1 METALQKKGFS
12 PYHLKCILVLLFSD
26 EEYRDRFFPVLKP
39 EHFNSDKYLYV
50 IAKAF
55 WLFYER
61 YGVFPDVNTFFEE
74 VFNQQG
80 RNIDLFN
87 STPSSEHIALLAE
100 CFMSLQEVGEPPA
113 DYISDITLK
122 VIKLASIHTILS
134 KNRSELVAGT
144 INVDS
149 LAQEIMDAAN
159 VVESSNIGVNA
170 LVNLEK
176 RTEQRLTYDPV
187 KNVIPLV
194 IPGISE
200 YIEDGGVPRGTLNFF
215 LASTGIGK
223 CLAPTTPVIMYDG
236 SFKKAKDVLIGDLLL
251 GPDSRPRKVFS
262 TTCGKAPMYRIIP
275 TKGIPFECNDVH
287 VLTLVDTVTDKV
299 VDIPLNEYL
308 LKNTTFKH
316 RHKLFIPS
324 GVDFPWIPRLNIDPY
339 FLGAWFGDGTKNLDN
354 SAPCI
359 TTMDKEI
366 VDACKHVASMYRLR
380 VHKVVDKR
388 GNKSAR
394 YDIVGTAGK
403 ENPLTS
409 YLKKIVGENYTI
421 PQSIKVGSPETR
433 MQFLA
438 GIIDTDGSLS
448 SNCFDIIQKRKD
460 YAEDICFIARSLG
473 GLTAHVKECKK
484 ASQNGTEGIYYRVV
498 ISGDTHNIPV
508 RLPHKKASYRLQKK
522 NVLRTGFKVIPLGI
536 GDYSGFTIN
545 EDGRFLLGDFT
556 VTHNTT
562 ALITLT
568 KTAVL
573 HNKKTLYISAELSDY
588 EIFKRFDAA
597 MTGIRKSD
605 VRIKA
610 DEVRNTLLNNARYKA
625 ALGNLQVVEVPMGMV
640 TVRDVESIIK
650 SLHKRH
656 WEPDLL
662 VVDYADNLAPI
673 RAVANMPRMELHG
686 IYRDLRGLG
695 QRYNMGVWT
704 ASQTNDMG
712 TAASED
718 EKQILS
724 VRHANEARAK
734 THVADIII
742 GIARTAEEK
751 RNNEARLVL
760 LKNRFGGHEAEVVKI
775 FPDFDCSLM
784 WTNNVMSLGQS
795 SASQGFGAPS
805 DEGIIQA
812 SIFDNAIKEIEV
824 AEGVLGAPEI

>member
-39 EHFNSDKYLYV
+39 EHFNSDKYLYI

-100 CFMSLQEVGEPPA
+100 CFMSLHEVGEPPA

-122 VIKLASIHTILS
+122 VIKIASIHTILS
-134 KNRSELVAGT
+134 KNRSELIAGT
-144 INVDS
+144 VNVDS

-223 CLAPTTPVIMYDG
+223 
-236 SFKKAKDVLIGDLLL
+236 
-251 GPDSRPRKVFS
+251 
-262 TTCGKAPMYRIIP
+262 
-275 TKGIPFECNDVH
+275 
-287 VLTLVDTVTDKV
+287 
-299 VDIPLNEYL
+299 
-308 LKNTTFKH
+308 
-316 RHKLFIPS
+316 
-324 GVDFPWIPRLNIDPY
+324 
-339 FLGAWFGDGTKNLDN
+339 
-354 SAPCI
+354 
-359 TTMDKEI
+359 
-366 VDACKHVASMYRLR
+366 
-380 VHKVVDKR
+380 
-388 GNKSAR
+388 
-394 YDIVGTAGK
+394 
-403 ENPLTS
+403 
-409 YLKKIVGENYTI
+409 
-421 PQSIKVGSPETR
+421 
-433 MQFLA
+433 
-438 GIIDTDGSLS
+438 
-448 SNCFDIIQKRKD
+448 
-460 YAEDICFIARSLG
+460 
-473 GLTAHVKECKK
+473 
-484 ASQNGTEGIYYRVV
+484 
-498 ISGDTHNIPV
+498 
-508 RLPHKKASYRLQKK
+508 
-522 NVLRTGFKVIPLGI
+522 
-536 GDYSGFTIN
+536 
-545 EDGRFLLGDFT
+545 
-556 VTHNTT
+556 TT

-610 DEVRNTLLNNARYKA
+610 DEVRNALLNNARYKS
-625 ALGNLQVVEVPMGMV
+625 ALGNLQVVEVPMGMA
-640 TVRDVESIIK
+640 TVRDVESMVK

-662 VVDYADNLAPI
+662 VIDYADNLAPI
-673 RAVANMPRMELHG
+673 KAIANMPRMELHS

-695 QRYNMGVWT
+695 QRYDLSVWT

-795 SASQGFGAPS
+795 SVSQGFGAPS

-812 SIFDNAIKEIEV
+812 SIFDNALKEIEV
-824 AEGVLGAPEI
+824 AEGVLSAPEI